1 MKETLNVPNVS
12 IHILLKPDLIMAD
25 NVISAKVIVIFLS
38 VKAYLSESDEMK
50 KMVIDM
56 YLKEWDLVL
65 LVGY

>member
-1 MKETLNVPNVS
+1 
-12 IHILLKPDLIMAD
+12 MAD